1 MSRILALVDDLM
13 LLSRVRE
20 AARGAGAE
28 VRPVRQ
34 PAQLLE
40 GVREGGGLVVVD
52 ADSSRLPWSDALA
65 TLRREKLL
73 DTVPVVAFFS
83 HVHPEQA
90 EKARAAG
97 CDRVLA
103 RSAFVKAL
111 PDLIAG
117 SAEPPPSLE
126 DPTP

>member
-117 SAEPPPSLE
+117 SAEPLPSLE
-126 DPTP
+126 DLTP

>member
-1 MSRILALVDDLM
+1 MSRVLALVDDLM

-20 AARGAGAE
+20 AARGAGVE

-40 GVREGGGLVVVD
+40 GVRDGGGLVVVD

-65 TLRREKLL
+65 TLRRENLL
-73 DTVPVVAFFS
+73 DTVPIVAFFS

-103 RSAFVKAL
+103 RSAFVMAL
-111 PDLIAG
+111 PDLIAA
-117 SAEPPPSLE
+117 SAAHPPPLE